1 METGKLLK
9 TDPGG
14 IFFVISPEGGRM
26 DGQACL
32 YRQADIRRATDSER
46 HLCRELDASRNRI
59 KLRFMTLRHGGRDEK
74 SGIAGSD
81 ERTDSEKPGEDS
93 WLLR

>member
-9 TDPGG
+9 ADPGG
-14 IFFVISPEGGRM
+14 IFCVISPEGGRM

-59 KLRFMTLRHGGRDEK
+59 GEGTSPIRFKRP
-74 SGIAGSD
+74 AG
-81 ERTDSEKPGEDS
+81 
-93 WLLR
+93 

>member
-9 TDPGG
+9 ADPGG
-14 IFFVISPEGGRM
+14 IFCVISPEGGRM

-46 HLCRELDASRNRI
+46 HLCRELYA
-59 KLRFMTLRHGGRDEK
+59 
-74 SGIAGSD
+74 
-81 ERTDSEKPGEDS
+81 
-93 WLLR
+93 